1 MEREYLMSKIAI
13 LTDSSADLTPEQAS
27 KYGIDVL
34 TFVMTLDGKDYKT
47 NENCT
52 VEEFY
57 DILRQGKGVP
67 STAAITQLQFCEQF
81 CHYVDEGYTD
91 VLYVS
96 ICKSGSS
103 TYNNAVMAKQMLAE
117 ERPGNTMRIHIVD
130 SRTYSMTFGW
140 YLLEAARKIRNGAEL
155 APIIAELEDI
165 YSRCEIALAA
175 YSLKQMKKSGRISA
189 AAAFAGELLG
199 LRPIIQLN
207 FGVSKVVAKVRGND
221 AVPAAMIKQV
231 QNRVADV
238 SEMRYQ
244 IGYTDCEEAAQN
256 LAKQCKKAFGHA
268 PEGIFHLGGVVSC
281 NTGPDA
287 IAIAYLNSEHKE

>member
-1 MEREYLMSKIAI
+1 MSKIAI
-13 LTDSSADLTPEQAS
+13 LTDSSADLTAEQAE

-47 NENCT
+47 GENCT

-67 STAAITQLQFCEQF
+67 STAAITPIQFCQQF
-81 CHYVDEGYTD
+81 CQYVDEGYTD

-96 ICKSGSS
+96 ICKGGSS
-103 TYNNAVMAKQMLAE
+103 TYNNAVMGQQMLAE
-117 ERPGNTMRIHIVD
+117 ERPGNTLRVHIVD

-140 YLLEAARKIRNGAEL
+140 HLLEAARKIRNGAEL
-155 APIIAELEDI
+155 APIIAELEDKFD
-165 YSRCEIALAA
+165 RCEIALAA

-199 LRPIIQLN
+199 LRPIVQLN

-221 AVPAAMIKQV
+221 AVPAALIKHV
-231 QNRVADV
+231 QSRVSDPA
-238 SEMRYQ
+238 EMVYQ
-244 IGYTDCEEAAQN
+244 IGYTDCEAAAQE

-268 PEGIFHLGGVVSC
+268 PAGLFHLGGVVSC

-287 IAIAYLNSEHKE
+287 IAIAYLNPERKD